1 MTNTRPSFLRLLTV
15 AAGLGLALVIPRAA
29 SADYLDFTVDE
40 ATVPGTVPLSFTADL
55 LNGAYT
61 ESITFDALG
70 NFTTSAYA
78 DFGQYFS
85 NEGASL
91 QVGNLNNLGTNGYGI
106 YATFTSTGS
115 FSGGVFTGDTAEAHL
130 YIDPDQNTTKSIVG
144 GVATI
149 GGTTTDDYEIL
160 SASTLLSGT
169 GFFLPNQK
177 GEFAL
182 IFFDPTLTTC
192 AALSTQCGESY
203 WPTLKGLTLIT
214 DINGDFNNFPTEG
227 TQEIHGDVSIVFTPV
242 PEPAT
247 LTLMGVGLLGTAA
260 LIRRRRKNAS
270 L

>member
-1 MTNTRPSFLRLLTV
+1 VRLFTV
-15 AAGLGLALVIPRAA
+15 AAGLGLALLVPRAA
-29 SADYLDFTVDE
+29 SADYLDFTVNE
-40 ATVPGTVPLSFTADL
+40 TSVPGTIPNTFTADL

-61 ESITFDALG
+61 ERITFDAFG

-85 NEGASL
+85 NEGSIL
-91 QVGNLNNLGTNGYGI
+91 QVGNLNNFGTNGYGI
-106 YATFTSTGS
+106 YATFTSTGT

-130 YIDPDQNTTKSIVG
+130 FIDPNQDTTKGFNASN
-144 GVATI
+144 VATL
-149 GGTTTDDYEIL
+149 GGTTSDDYEIL

-182 IFFDPTLTTC
+182 IFFNPLLTSC
-192 AALSTQCGESY
+192 AALSTQCGEAY

-214 DINGDFNNFPTEG
+214 DINGDFNNFPTSG
-227 TQEIHGDVSIVFTPV
+227 TQELHGDVSIVFTPV

-247 LTLMGVGLLGTAA
+247 LTLMGLGLLGTAA
-260 LIRRRRKNAS
+260 LIRRKRKNAS